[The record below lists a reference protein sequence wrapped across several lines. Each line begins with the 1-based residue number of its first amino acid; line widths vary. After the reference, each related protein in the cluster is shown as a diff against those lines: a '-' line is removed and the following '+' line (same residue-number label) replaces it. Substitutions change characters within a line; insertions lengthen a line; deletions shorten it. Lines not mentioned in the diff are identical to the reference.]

1 MNSDAHDTPA
11 SDGLPATEVSGGIP
25 SGLPASS
32 TVCSQRLPTGE
43 ILEFLVVPVEASAS
57 GIDAAAAI
65 VGAMREWV
73 SVAPSAQPPI
83 VVPLYDCHVVW
94 TPGRVA
100 VAGPSD
106 RVVAVERAAVDFARQ
121 EAELRD
127 AERRSVALLDA
138 IDVDSAGVAE
148 TDGISREQRTTLTK
162 RYREAVALSR
172 GLSLA
177 APAMRAPPVHPP
189 TLASQLG
196 ERLRDRSRLV
206 ERHELVTDR
215 AAFVER
221 VAEFWAGR
229 AVELGVAKQQTGLEW
244 AIVVLLVVQTAL
256 FVVDLLA
263 HRGPL

>member
-11 SDGLPATEVSGGIP
+11 RDGSPATEASGGVPI
-25 SGLPASS
+25 GLPASS
-32 TVCSQRLPTGE
+32 TVCSKRLPTGE

-57 GIDAAAAI
+57 GIDAVAAI
-65 VGAMREWV
+65 VGTMREWV
-73 SVAPSAQPPI
+73 SVVPSAQPPV

-94 TPGRVA
+94 TPGRAA
-100 VAGPSD
+100 VAGPPD
-106 RVVAVERAAVDFARQ
+106 RVATLERAAVDFARQ

-127 AERRSVALLDA
+127 AERRSVALMDA
-138 IDVDSAGVAE
+138 IDIDTAGVAE
-148 TDGISREQRTTLTK
+148 IDAISREQRTTLTT
-162 RYREAVALSR
+162 RYRVAVALSR
-172 GLSLA
+172 GLSLV

-196 ERLRDRSRLV
+196 ERLRDRTRLV

-215 AAFVER
+215 AEFVER

-256 FVVDLLA
+256 LVVDLLA
-263 HRGPL
+263 QRGSL